1 MYSDSRLYS
10 TFAFRHRNSRPMAP
24 LSRQRV
30 HRDMRTCP
38 QWSGVRASGG
48 ALCVLLSS
56 LSDGNLEAVV
66 GCASERPAHHA
77 AAAALGAPRLSGR
90 HVAAVDDAQALA
102 AEHKVSEAAEAARHQ
117 AARAQILVHLEP
129 QVALRGAVADVDPL
143 EDAREVLPPTASTFI
158 LGAQL
163 GSGGNFFWSRGKF

>member
-1 MYSDSRLYS
+1 M
-10 TFAFRHRNSRPMAP
+10 
-24 LSRQRV
+24 
-30 HRDMRTCP
+30 
-38 QWSGVRASGG
+38 
-48 ALCVLLSS
+48 LLSS